1 MAKRKKHRPYGPY
14 EMFFKRP
21 LGFLGALF
29 GIIILSPLLLFTA
42 AIIKLTM
49 GSPVIFKQQRP
60 GLHGKIFTMYKFRS
74 MKDATDRN
82 GRKLTD
88 AERLKIIKEKGEEFV
103 SSDEERMTW
112 FGNFIRKFSIDELP
126 ELFNVLKGDMAFIGP
141 RPLAVIYL
149 PYYTE
154 EEMHRHD
161 VRPGL
166 TGLAQ
171 VNGRN
176 SISWEE
182 KFKYDL
188 KYVNKITFAGDVK
201 LFFDTIKT
209 VIDHSDIGQGAEKP
223 TSLSVERAYMVQNKK
238 EVKKSVQTPRN

>member
-1 MAKRKKHRPYGPY
+1 MAKRKKHRAYGPY
-14 EMFFKRP
+14 ELFFKRP
-21 LGFLGALF
+21 LGFMGALF
-29 GIIILSPLLLFTA
+29 AIIILSPLMLVTA
-42 AIIKLTM
+42 AIIRVTM
-49 GSPVIFKQQRP
+49 GAPVIFKQQRP

-82 GRKLTD
+82 GKKLTD

-112 FGNFIRKFSIDELP
+112 FGDFIRKFSIDELP

-149 PYYTE
+149 PYYTK

-182 KFKYDL
+182 KFQYDL
-188 KYVNKITFAGDVK
+188 KYVNKITFRGDVK

-223 TSLSVERAYMVQNKK
+223 TALNVEREHMKRRS
-238 EVKKSVQTPRN
+238 VKS

>member
-1 MAKRKKHRPYGPY
+1 MSKKHRPYGPY
-14 EMFFKRP
+14 ELLLKRP
-21 LGFLGALF
+21 LGFLGALIA
-29 GIIILSPLLLFTA
+29 IIILSPILIITA
-42 AIIKLTM
+42 LIIKITM

-82 GRKLTD
+82 GKKLTD
-88 AERLKIIKEKGEEFV
+88 AERLQIIKEKGEEFV

-149 PYYTE
+149 PYYTK

-161 VRPGL
+161 VRPGFS
-166 TGLAQ
+166 GLAQ

-176 SISWEE
+176 SITWEE
-182 KFKYDL
+182 KFQYDL
-188 KYVNKITFAGDVK
+188 KYVNKITFLGDVK
-201 LFFDTIKT
+201 LFIDTIVT
-209 VIDHSDIGQGAEKP
+209 VLKHSDIGSGNEKP
-223 TSLSVERAYMVQNKK
+223 TALNVEREMKK
-238 EVKKSVQTPRN
+238 ESI

>member
-171 VNGRN
+171 V
-176 SISWEE
+176 
-182 KFKYDL
+182 
-188 KYVNKITFAGDVK
+188 
-201 LFFDTIKT
+201 
-209 VIDHSDIGQGAEKP
+209 
-223 TSLSVERAYMVQNKK
+223 
-238 EVKKSVQTPRN
+238 

>member
-223 TSLSVERAYMVQNKK
+223 TSLSVERAYMIQNKK

>member
-21 LGFLGALF
+21 LGFIGALF

-42 AIIKLTM
+42 AMIKLTM

-223 TSLSVERAYMVQNKK
+223 TALNVERAHMKK
-238 EVKKSVQTPRN
+238 RSVKK

>member
-1 MAKRKKHRPYGPY
+1 
-14 EMFFKRP
+14 MFFKRP

-223 TSLSVERAYMVQNKK
+223 T
-238 EVKKSVQTPRN
+238 

>member
-88 AERLKIIKEKGEEFV
+88 AERLKIIKEKGEGYV

-223 TSLSVERAYMVQNKK
+223 TALNVERAHMKK
-238 EVKKSVQTPRN
+238 RSVKK

>member
-223 TSLSVERAYMVQNKK
+223 TALNVERAHMKK
-238 EVKKSVQTPRN
+238 RSVKK

>member
-1 MAKRKKHRPYGPY
+1 MSKKHRPYGPY
-14 EMFFKRP
+14 ELFFKRP
-21 LGFLGALF
+21 LGFLGALIA
-29 GIIILSPLLLFTA
+29 IIILSPILLLTA
-42 AIIKLTM
+42 FIIKVTM

-82 GRKLTD
+82 GKKLTD
-88 AERLKIIKEKGEEFV
+88 AERLQIIKEKGEEFV
-103 SSDEERMTW
+103 TSDEERMTW

-149 PYYTE
+149 PYYTA

-161 VRPGL
+161 VRPGFS
-166 TGLAQ
+166 GLAQ

-176 SISWEE
+176 SITWEE
-182 KFKYDL
+182 KFQYDL
-188 KYVNKITFAGDVK
+188 KYVNKITFLGDVK
-201 LFFDTIKT
+201 LFIDTIAT
-209 VIDHSDIGQGAEKP
+209 VLKHSDIGNGNEKP
-223 TSLSVERAYMVQNKK
+223 TALNVEREMKK
-238 EVKKSVQTPRN
+238 ESI